1 MKFQNIVNIISAL
14 LGVVGV
20 IFLLRIMGTGDEQ
33 IEIDATQGSY
43 SLVTPIIELARIVL
57 ILTISVT
64 LIFSLRGLF
73 SNKEKLKKASISIGF
88 FLLIIFISYM
98 ASSGVETPMK
108 DGKILSESGSRW
120 VGTGIL
126 VFYVLFILAIG
137 LMFLSGL
144 RKMFKKSRKVKK
156 KQKI

>member
-1 MKFQNIVNIISAL
+1 MKLQNIVNIISAI

-98 ASSGVETPMK
+98 ASTGVETPMK
-108 DGKILSESGSRW
+108 DGKVLSENGSRW

-126 VFYVLFILAIG
+126 VFYILFIIAIV

-144 RKMFKKSRKVKK
+144 RKMLKK
-156 KQKI
+156 

>member
-1 MKFQNIVNIISAL
+1 MKLQNIVNIVSAL
-14 LGVVGV
+14 LGIIGV

-33 IEIDATQGSY
+33 IEIDASQGNY
-43 SLVTPIIELARIVL
+43 SLVTPIVELARIVL
-57 ILTISVT
+57 FLTIFVT

-98 ASSGVETPMK
+98 VSTGVETPMK
-108 DGKILSESGSRW
+108 DGKILSENGSRW
-120 VGTGIL
+120 VEAGIL
-126 VFYVLFILAIG
+126 VFYILFIIAIG

-144 RKMFKKSRKVKK
+144 RKMLKK
-156 KQKI
+156 

>member
-144 RKMFKKSRKVKK
+144 RKMFKK
-156 KQKI
+156 

>member
-1 MKFQNIVNIISAL
+1 MKLQNIVNIISAL
-14 LGVVGV
+14 LGIVGV

-144 RKMFKKSRKVKK
+144 RKMFKK
-156 KQKI
+156 

>member
-1 MKFQNIVNIISAL
+1 MKLQNIVNIVSAL
-14 LGVVGV
+14 LGIIGV

-33 IEIDATQGSY
+33 IEIDASQGNY

-57 ILTISVT
+57 FLTIFVT

-88 FLLIIFISYM
+88 FLLVIFIAYM
-98 ASSGVETPMK
+98 VSTGVETPMK
-108 DGKILSESGSRW
+108 DGKILSENGSRW
-120 VGTGIL
+120 VGAGIL
-126 VFYVLFILAIG
+126 VFYILFIIAIG

-144 RKMFKKSRKVKK
+144 RKMLKK
-156 KQKI
+156 

>member
-1 MKFQNIVNIISAL
+1 MKLQNIVNIISAL
-14 LGVVGV
+14 LGIVGV

-33 IEIDATQGSY
+33 IEVDATQGSY

-144 RKMFKKSRKVKK
+144 RKMFKK
-156 KQKI
+156 

>member
-1 MKFQNIVNIISAL
+1 MKLQNIVNIISAI
-14 LGVVGV
+14 LGIVGV

-108 DGKILSESGSRW
+108 DGKILSENGSRW

-144 RKMFKKSRKVKK
+144 RKMFKK
-156 KQKI
+156 

>member
-1 MKFQNIVNIISAL
+1 MKLQNIVNIVSAL
-14 LGVVGV
+14 LGIIGV

-33 IEIDATQGSY
+33 IEIDASQGNY

-57 ILTISVT
+57 FLTIFVT

-88 FLLIIFISYM
+88 FLLVIFISYM
-98 ASSGVETPMK
+98 VSTGVETPMK
-108 DGKILSESGSRW
+108 DGKILSENGSRW
-120 VGTGIL
+120 VEAGIL
-126 VFYVLFILAIG
+126 VFYILFIIAIG

-144 RKMFKKSRKVKK
+144 RKMLKK
-156 KQKI
+156 

>member
-1 MKFQNIVNIISAL
+1 MKLQNIVNIISAI
-14 LGVVGV
+14 LGIIGV

-98 ASSGVETPMK
+98 ASTGVETPMK
-108 DGKILSESGSRW
+108 DGKVLSENGSRW

-126 VFYVLFILAIG
+126 VFYILFIIAIV

-144 RKMFKKSRKVKK
+144 RKMLKK
-156 KQKI
+156 

>member
-1 MKFQNIVNIISAL
+1 MKLQNIVNIISAL
-14 LGVVGV
+14 LGIVGV

-126 VFYVLFILAIG
+126 VFYFLFILAIG

-144 RKMFKKSRKVKK
+144 RKMFKK
-156 KQKI
+156 

>member
-1 MKFQNIVNIISAL
+1 MKLQNIVNIISAI
-14 LGVVGV
+14 LGIIGV

-88 FLLIIFISYM
+88 FLLIIFTSYM
-98 ASSGVETPMK
+98 ASTGVETPMK
-108 DGKILSESGSRW
+108 DGKVLSENGSRW

-126 VFYVLFILAIG
+126 VFYILFIIAIG

-144 RKMFKKSRKVKK
+144 RKMLKK
-156 KQKI
+156 

>member
-33 IEIDATQGSY
+33 IEIDASQGNY

-144 RKMFKKSRKVKK
+144 RKMFKK
-156 KQKI
+156 

>member
-1 MKFQNIVNIISAL
+1 MKLQNIVNIVSAL
-14 LGVVGV
+14 LGIIGV

-33 IEIDATQGSY
+33 VEIDASQGNY

-57 ILTISVT
+57 FLTIFVT

-73 SNKEKLKKASISIGF
+73 SNKEKLKKASMSIGF

-98 ASSGVETPMK
+98 VSTGVETPMK
-108 DGKILSESGSRW
+108 DGKILSENESRW
-120 VGTGIL
+120 VEAGIL
-126 VFYVLFILAIG
+126 VFYILFIIAIG

-144 RKMFKKSRKVKK
+144 RKMLKK
-156 KQKI
+156 

>member
-1 MKFQNIVNIISAL
+1 
-14 LGVVGV
+14 
-20 IFLLRIMGTGDEQ
+20 MGTGDEQ

-108 DGKILSESGSRW
+108 DGKVLSESGSRW

-144 RKMFKKSRKVKK
+144 RKMFKK
-156 KQKI
+156 

>member
-1 MKFQNIVNIISAL
+1 MKLQNIVNIVSAL
-14 LGVVGV
+14 LGIIVV

-33 IEIDATQGSY
+33 IEIDASQGNY

-57 ILTISVT
+57 FLTIFVT

-98 ASSGVETPMK
+98 VSTGVETPMK
-108 DGKILSESGSRW
+108 DGKILSENGSRW
-120 VGTGIL
+120 VEAGIL
-126 VFYVLFILAIG
+126 VFYILFIIAIG

-144 RKMFKKSRKVKK
+144 RKMLKK
-156 KQKI
+156 

>member
-1 MKFQNIVNIISAL
+1 MKLQNIVNIVSAL
-14 LGVVGV
+14 LGIIGV

-33 IEIDATQGSY
+33 VEIDASQGNY

-57 ILTISVT
+57 FLTIFVT

-88 FLLIIFISYM
+88 FLLIIFIAYM
-98 ASSGVETPMK
+98 VSTGVETPMK
-108 DGKILSESGSRW
+108 DGKILSENGSRW
-120 VGTGIL
+120 VEAGIL
-126 VFYVLFILAIG
+126 VFYILFIIAIG

-144 RKMFKKSRKVKK
+144 RKMLKK
-156 KQKI
+156 

>member
-1 MKFQNIVNIISAL
+1 MKLQNIVNIISAL
-14 LGVVGV
+14 LGIVGV
-20 IFLLRIMGTGDEQ
+20 IFLLRIMGAGDEQ

-144 RKMFKKSRKVKK
+144 RKMFKK
-156 KQKI
+156 